1 MDLDLTIITTTEV
14 VMAVTTSR
22 SGGRGRVA
30 PRRARRAWTRPEVRC
45 LETRPEVTAYS
56 GDTGPWL

>member
-1 MDLDLTIITTTEV
+1 MT
-14 VMAVTTSR
+14 VTTR
-22 SGGRGRVA
+22 PTRRTA
-30 PRRARRAWTRPEVRC
+30 PPRRARRAWTRPAVEC